1 MKHVLYEDIQGWAL
15 TTEENYKNI
24 VDVNKITY
32 FSKNEFKD
40 REAVIDYIVNI
51 LKLRPDMLIVK
62 AKRKY

>member
-15 TTEENYKNI
+15 TTEENYKDI
-24 VDVNKITY
+24 VDLNKVTR

-40 REAVIDYIVNI
+40 REEVIDYIINI

>member
-15 TTEENYKNI
+15 TTEENYKDI
-24 VDVNKITY
+24 VDVNKVTH
-32 FSKNEFKD
+32 FSKTEFKD